1 MFEFLFKYPTS
12 VFSKG
17 SFVLLGG
24 WPVWLLAILIALTA
38 AGLGWFLWQR
48 RGTDALKGAR
58 GVAVWLMQT
67 LLACLLLFLLWHPA
81 LSIAT
86 LKPQQNLIAVVVD
99 DSSSMSLKDTD
110 AGSRRDQAAKLLDGG
125 LLKNLQDRFQTR
137 LYKLSDVLARVEKTE
152 QITAQ
157 GKATHLSD
165 GLKQVVA
172 ESAGLPVG
180 AIVLLSDGADNSG
193 GIELE
198 TISAIRAQR
207 IPVHTIGFGRE
218 KFSKDVEIVDVLVPV
233 KALADSRVAA
243 EVTLRQRGFAGSKAR
258 LTIRDHGK
266 VLASRDITF
275 KAEGAPQTEML
286 LFNAGPAGA
295 KSPEISIDPLPGEE
309 NTQNNT
315 VTRLVNVTNAKPR
328 ILYLEGEP
336 RWEFKFLR
344 RAVEDDANL
353 KLVTMLRTSQN
364 KIYRQGIDDPKEL
377 EDGFPTKIEDLFKYD
392 AIILGSVAV
401 AYLTPAQQ
409 ELLKTFVDRR
419 GGGLLFFAGRE
430 SLNDGGWGKNQLADL
445 IPVNLPAGKTFE
457 RSPATVEL
465 TPVGRDSL
473 ICRLSEETNANLER
487 WKKLPYLM
495 NFQDVGTPKPG
506 AAVLIDMTP
515 KGTNK
520 KLPLLVTQNYGRGRV
535 AVFASAGSWR
545 WQMLMPLE
553 DKSHE
558 MFWQQ
563 MLRWLVTETPTR
575 VVASTS
581 SNLLLDEGKVKFRAE
596 VRDKAYAPAPD
607 ATVQAN
613 IMGPGGIAQSIE
625 LHPDPS
631 EPGVYTGDWTAE
643 QPGSYV
649 TEVVGK
655 RGDQELGRDVI
666 TFRREDGVAEHF
678 HAEQNRELLDKLSAQ
693 TGGKY
698 YAGDDAKKLPSEI
711 SYSEAGITIRET
723 KDLWDMPIL
732 FLLALSLRGGEWL
745 LRRRWGVI

>member
-1 MFEFLFKYPTS
+1 MFEFFFKYPAS

-17 SFVLLGG
+17 SFVLLAG
-24 WPVWLLAILIALTA
+24 WPVWLLAVSMAGAA
-38 AGLGWFLWQR
+38 AGLGWYLWQR
-48 RGTDALKGAR
+48 REALSSPR
-58 GVAVWLMQT
+58 GIAVWVLQA
-67 LLACLLLFLLWHPA
+67 LLASLLLFLLWHPA

-99 DSSSMSLKDTD
+99 DSSSMALKDTGS
-110 AGSRRDQAAKLLDGG
+110 GSRRDQAVNLLDGG
-125 LLKNLQDRFQTR
+125 LLKGLQDKFQTR
-137 LYKLSDVLARVEKTE
+137 IYKLSDVLARVEKTE
-152 QITAQ
+152 QIKGQ
-157 GKATHLSD
+157 GKATHLSE
-165 GLKQVVA
+165 GLNQVVQ

-193 GIELE
+193 GVELE

-207 IPVHTIGFGRE
+207 IPVHTVGFGRE
-218 KFSKDVEIVDVLVPV
+218 QFAKDVEIVDVLVPS

-243 EVTLRQRGFAGSKAR
+243 EVTVRQRGFSGSKAR
-258 LTIRDHGK
+258 LTIRDAGK

-295 KSPEISIDPLPGEE
+295 KSPEITVEPLAGEE
-309 NTQNNT
+309 NTLNNS
-315 VTRLVNVTNAKPR
+315 VTRLVNVSSAKPR

-409 ELLKTFVDRR
+409 ELLKSFVDRR
-419 GGGLLFFAGRE
+419 GGGLLFFGGRE
-430 SLNDGGWGKNQLADL
+430 SLNDGGWGKNQLADI

-457 RSPATVEL
+457 RAPATVEL
-465 TPVGRDSL
+465 TPTGRDSL
-473 ICRLSEETNANLER
+473 ICRLTEENTANLDR

-495 NFQDVGTPKPG
+495 NYQDVGTPKPG
-506 AAVLIDMTP
+506 AAVLIEMTP
-515 KGTNK
+515 KGTQK
-520 KLPLLVTQNYGRGRV
+520 KLPLLITQNFGRGRV

-563 MLRWLVTETPTR
+563 MLRWLVTQTPTR

-581 SNLLLDEGKVKFRAE
+581 ANVLLDEGKLKFRAE
-596 VRDKAYAPAPD
+596 VRDQAYAPASD
-607 ATVQAN
+607 ARVQAN
-613 IMGPGGIAQSIE
+613 ILGPAGIAQSID
-625 LHPDPS
+625 LQPDPS

-643 QPGSYV
+643 KPGSYV

-666 TFRREDGVAEHF
+666 TFRREDGVAENF
-678 HAEQNRELLDKLSAQ
+678 RAEQNRELLEKLSAQ

-698 YAGDDAKKLPSEI
+698 YSADAAKKLPNEI
-711 SYSEAGITIRET
+711 SYSEAGITVRET
-723 KDLWDMPIL
+723 KDLWDMPIVY
-732 FLLALSLRGGEWL
+732 LLAIALRGGEWL
-745 LRRRWGVI
+745 LRRRWGFI